1 MQARIATS
9 YQQITCLHSVGLL
22 DFWDGEQ
29 SRPPNYVC
37 EDAQKESGAS
47 VTPGSPRGGTA
58 GTDTTPTPQSP
69 TRLGG
74 APSPRSAASPPV
86 GSAMVRPPGKT
97 A

>member
-47 VTPGSPRGGTA
+47 VTPGSSSGGKGAGANTPSSQCPPRPGGV
-58 GTDTTPTPQSP
+58 
-69 TRLGG
+69 
-74 APSPRSAASPPV
+74 PSARPAASPPV
-86 GSAMVRPPGKT
+86 SAAIGPPPGKM